1 MHSIRM
7 QNQQESKKK
16 EKKMK
21 KIMFLLIVL
30 SILLVACEATPAA
43 PTVVPTDKPTEI
55 PTKEPTPVPTEEPT
69 IVPTQEPTPVP
80 TEEIPES
87 CPLDSFSVPED
98 ITIDLGVY
106 GEFELTNGIGLDI
119 FVMHPT
125 LLNPIREGEDVTTL
139 YNEGGS
145 FSFQMPSPGFA
156 YTGKNT
162 SITVDGEFWG
172 EEGFAFS
179 ESGELVIP
187 AGAQVMV
194 ETEGGF
200 EEQESPIIV
209 YFLSGT
215 PTKAD
220 DISLPEN
227 ATLSCK
233 DLWQITIN
241 NIDSNDIELSVNTG
255 HNLLFPGTEDDILG
269 IKFPNST
276 DFQPYAE
283 TFLRREATL
292 KIKGNG
298 SITGFIFDLY
308 DKD

>member
-1 MHSIRM
+1 
-7 QNQQESKKK
+7 
-16 EKKMK
+16 MK
-21 KIMFLLIVL
+21 RIICLLIVL
-30 SILLVACEATPAA
+30 STVLVACVATPAA
-43 PTVVPTDKPTEI
+43 PTVMPTDTPMEI
-55 PTKEPTPVPTEEPT
+55 PTNEPT
-69 IVPTQEPTPVP
+69 IVPTQDPTPVP

-87 CPLDSFSVPED
+87 CPSDSFSVPED
-98 ITIDLGVY
+98 ITIDLGIY

-119 FVMHPT
+119 FVMHPM

-187 AGAQVMV
+187 AEAQVMV

-241 NIDSNDIELSVNTG
+241 NVDSKDIELFVNTG

-276 DFQPYAE
+276 DFQPYEE
-283 TFLRREATL
+283 TLLRREATL

-298 SITGFIFDLY
+298 SITGWIFDLY